1 MADELKFRLKVP
13 VILFFQGEDSFL
25 DHLPEPFRTKCWK
38 RMAERLPS
46 ANALVAPSH
55 FYGSYMEGRLDF
67 LEGMIEVIRN
77 GLHLEEYLAVER
89 KDVWPTIGYMARM
102 SRDKGL
108 EMVVD
113 AFIHLKK
120 SLGDKTTRLK
130 IAGAATAGD
139 QPFINEM
146 KKRIAAAKLDS
157 WVEWM
162 PNITHE
168 EKLTFLSSL
177 MLFSVPATY
186 TEAFGLYLVE
196 AIACGVPVV
205 QPDSASFPEIVEAT
219 GCGVCVPRGF
229 PEALAQSWY
238 GLLAD
243 TERRKAMSRAGRE
256 SVASHFDVR
265 AMSEQFLKLANR
277 LVDVAA

>member
-1 MADELKFRLKVP
+1 
-13 VILFFQGEDSFL
+13 
-25 DHLPEPFRTKCWK
+25 
-38 RMAERLPS
+38 
-46 ANALVAPSH
+46 
-55 FYGSYMEGRLDF
+55 
-67 LEGMIEVIRN
+67 
-77 GLHLEEYLAVER
+77 
-89 KDVWPTIGYMARM
+89 M

-120 SLGDKTTRLK
+120 ALGDKTTRLK

-139 QPFINEM
+139 QPFIAEM
-146 KKRIAAAKLDS
+146 KKRVTATRLDS

-162 PNITHE
+162 PNISHE
-168 EKLTFLSSL
+168 EKLEFLSSL
-177 MLFSVPATY
+177 MIFSVPAIY

-205 QPDSASFPEIVEAT
+205 QPDSAAFPEIIEAT

-229 PEALAQSWY
+229 PEALAQAWY
-238 GLLAD
+238 GLLQD
-243 TERRKAMSRAGRE
+243 GPRRKAMSQAGRE
-256 SVASHFDVR
+256 NVARHFDVR
-265 AMSEQFLKLANR
+265 AMSAQFLELANR